1 MPAIHQYQ
9 VVGRKAPTESDP
21 NPPAFRMKLFA
32 PNEVLAKSRF
42 WYFLHQMK
50 KMKKTTGE
58 ILCLN
63 ELREKNKRIVKNYGV
78 WIRYN
83 SRSGTHNMYKEYRDV
98 TLCGAV
104 EQMYAELAGR
114 HRARPRSIQIM
125 RTAILAAKDCKKPN
139 TLQYHDSAIKFPLSH
154 RVPRPANKNQRTVF
168 KASRP
173 TTFRN

>member
-9 VVGRKAPTESDP
+9 VVGRKAPTETDP

-58 ILCLN
+58 ILSVN

-98 TLCGAV
+98 TLNGAI

-139 TLQYHDSAIKFPLSH
+139 TLQFHDSKIKFPLSH
-154 RVPRPANKNQRTVF
+154 RVPRPSLKKFRTVF

-173 TTFRN
+173 CTFRN